1 MGDDGVA
8 LSGCGDDPRAT
19 EIGKLLH
26 GLLHPAERQRLSAK
40 RAAKLPFFNGFNWAA
55 LESRS
60 LPAPHPP
67 KMKSKLD
74 TSQFKGGETAR
85 DFLRGSGLGDGG
97 VVGGQDDW
105 SWANG

>member
-1 MGDDGVA
+1 MFRSISLKKTRSQVEKGIANSVKQA
-8 LSGCGDDPRAT
+8 
-19 EIGKLLH
+19 
-26 GLLHPAERQRLSAK
+26 AK
-40 RAAKLPFFNGFNWAA
+40 RAAKLPFFDGFNWAA
-55 LESRS
+55 LASRS

-85 DFLRGSGLGDGG
+85 DFLRGSGLGDGQQ
-97 VVGGQDDW
+97 VCGQDDW